1 MDVMERTEESK
12 AKLKVLEEM
21 VDEASQEVA
30 NARKLLNEA
39 LHYFNFANRQ
49 YIEELNSMRKL
60 QQD

>member
-1 MDVMERTEESK
+1 MDLMERTEESK

>member
-1 MDVMERTEESK
+1 MDVMERSEESK

>member
-1 MDVMERTEESK
+1 MERTEESK